1 MLGRVCSWDA
11 AHRGGSVRVSS
22 GDSWVVRGRSEPEAR
37 VGVLGVGGVA
47 VGMGGRWLRVA
58 VVHVVDGVG

>member
-1 MLGRVCSWDA
+1 MCSWDA
-11 AHRGGSVRVSS
+11 AHRGGSVRGGVA
-22 GDSWVVRGRSEPEAR
+22 GDSWAVRGRSESEAR